1 MNNWVRLFI
10 SPYAYLFLFLFSFFC
25 LPPELYAQPKTTPK
39 TTTKTTAKTA
49 EEIKKELLQK
59 GFTEEILN
67 LLTPRCLESL
77 NRSVPKDIVWYATYD
92 RDAKSVT
99 VDFQPGVKSAHN
111 TITVVSLKEGGCM
124 TVQNN
129 AMMSVGSCKIH
140 KEWWMDQAKKKGIKL
155 KIVEE
160 NEKHIYLS
168 AEGNLGIKIFLYTA
182 GNLCMEV
189 SRNVEVIK

>member
-1 MNNWVRLFI
+1 MKNWKRLFI

-25 LPPELYAQPKTTPK
+25 LPPESYAQPKTTPK
-39 TTTKTTAKTA
+39 TPAKTTA
-49 EEIKKELLQK
+49 EIKKELLQK

-99 VDFQPGVKSAHN
+99 VDFQPGERISHN
-111 TITVVSLKEGGCM
+111 SITVVSLKDGGCM
-124 TVQNN
+124 TAQNT
-129 AMMSVGSCKIH
+129 AMMSIGSCKIH
-140 KEWWMDQAKKKGIKL
+140 ADWWIDQLKKKGIKL

-160 NEKHIYLS
+160 NEKRIYLS
-168 AEGNLGIKIFLYTA
+168 AEGNLAIKIFLYTT

-189 SRNVEVIK
+189 HRNIEVVK